1 MYCYFAKLGIEDLFM
16 QLRIFFFLLWKKTQG
31 LLSMCPFFLLTHAEP
46 VQSTVFSW
54 LIMA

>member
-1 MYCYFAKLGIEDLFM
+1 MYYYFAELGVEDLFM
-16 QLRIFFFLLWKKTQG
+16 QLGLFFLIWKNHKVFK
-31 LLSMCPFFLLTHAEP
+31 SMCPFFLLTRAEP

>member
-46 VQSTVFSW
+46 VQSTVT
-54 LIMA
+54 LG